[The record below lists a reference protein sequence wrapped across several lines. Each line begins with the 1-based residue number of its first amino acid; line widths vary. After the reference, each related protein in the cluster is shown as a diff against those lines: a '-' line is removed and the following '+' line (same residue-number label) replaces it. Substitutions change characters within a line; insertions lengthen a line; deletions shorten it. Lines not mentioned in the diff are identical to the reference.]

1 MFDLDGA
8 MSTEQAMPMSASM
21 ASPPAGHLGRS
32 CMLASSFFLGC
43 AHCANAHNT
52 HVQRSSD
59 VLNLFWSLLDLV
71 FRRSLRCL
79 HKNNDEVEC
88 CQEAIPRLALASR
101 RTVVGG
107 FNSDVED
114 GVLRPRI

>member
-43 AHCANAHNT
+43 AHCADAHNT

-59 VLNLFWSLLDLV
+59 VLNLFGSLLDLV
-71 FRRSLRCL
+71 FRRSLRLKLNVVRRPFRGLLWL
-79 HKNNDEVEC
+79 HEGRW
-88 CQEAIPRLALASR
+88 P
-101 RTVVGG
+101 VGSTQMLNMEG
-107 FNSDVED
+107 
-114 GVLRPRI
+114 